1 MVSRMAE
8 QTQKQPLLLALGR
21 GYNGFYCPETRF
33 HLIGVMKPQA
43 IYPSATLSEDVKR
56 GLRGGSLID
65 VNKILT
71 EEDVAPGKGFTAHVT
86 SGEMKKEL
94 AIKQEEQ
101 IKADEAKGQEPVAID
116 NQVGELMSEADL
128 DAATGKV
135 LLAFVDKTDGLTL
148 EGLGLTAKPRVEDL
162 REALK
167 KHFGYITEESAED
180 TE

>member
-1 MVSRMAE
+1 MAE

-65 VNKILT
+65 VNKVLT
-71 EEDVAPGKGFTAHVT
+71 EADVAPGKGFTQNIT
-86 SGEMKKEL
+86 SGDVKKDL
-94 AIKQEEQ
+94 AVKQEEKL
-101 IKADEAKGQEPVAID
+101 KAEEAQGKEQVAID
-116 NQVGELMSEADL
+116 QQVGELMSEADL

-135 LLAFVDKTDGLTL
+135 LLAFVEKTEGLTL
-148 EGLGLTAKPRVEDL
+148 EGLGLNAKPRVEDL
-162 REALK
+162 RDALK
-167 KHFGYITEESAED
+167 KHFGYITEESTND

>member
-43 IYPSATLSEDVKR
+43 IYPSETLSEDVKR

-65 VNKILT
+65 VNKVLT
-71 EEDVAPGKGFTAHVT
+71 EADVAPSKGFSEHIT
-86 SGEMKKEL
+86 SGEVKKAL
-94 AIKQEEQ
+94 AVKHEEK
-101 IKADEAKGQEPVAID
+101 IKAEEEEGKEPVSLDEQA
-116 NQVGELMSEADL
+116 GEMMSEADI

-135 LLAFVDKTDGLTL
+135 LLSFVEKAEDLTL
-148 EGLGLTAKPRVEDL
+148 EGLGLNAKPRVEDL

-167 KHFGYITEESAED
+167 KHFGYIAE
-180 TE
+180 